1 MIDSQ
6 VGRGIILIAQKNMKH
21 IRSSALAIVAVIS
34 TSLTS
39 CQNQSGGGAPITP
52 GMEPTVLNANPSEA
66 AQTQRLWANT
76 LHSMSRAKQS
86 LEAND
91 THAQHNLAYVF
102 GSNDEACR
110 QAVLKHIRLM
120 DNKARGRK
128 YTISLFEGGV
138 AGFEGRMSIAA
149 HTKSQGGA
157 ALSINKTQIN
167 GGFLA
172 EGVIAHE
179 LSHNAAGTE
188 DFAYIE
194 QSQSRSS
201 RGFNTPMVLYVSNGR
216 NVNLDMAKRVRN
228 ADNYSLLV
236 QQY

>member
-1 MIDSQ
+1 
-6 VGRGIILIAQKNMKH
+6 MKH
-21 IRSSALAIVAVIS
+21 IRSSAFVVVAVIS
-34 TSLTS
+34 AALTS

-52 GMEPTVLNANPSEA
+52 GMEPTVLNASPAEA

-76 LHSMSRAKQS
+76 LHSISRAKQS

-91 THAQHNLAYVF
+91 AHAQHNLAHVF

-110 QAVLKHIRLM
+110 QAVLKHLRLM
-120 DNKARGRK
+120 DNKARSRK
-128 YTISLFEGGV
+128 YTINLFEGNI
-138 AGFEGRMSIAA
+138 AGFEDRMSIAA
-149 HTKSQGGA
+149 HTRTHGNASLGLNKS
-157 ALSINKTQIN
+157 QIN

-194 QSQSRSS
+194 QSQSRNS
-201 RGFNTPMVLYVSNGR
+201 RGFNTPRIQYVSNGR

>member
-1 MIDSQ
+1 
-6 VGRGIILIAQKNMKH
+6 MKH
-21 IRSSALAIVAVIS
+21 IRSFTLILVAVIS
-34 TSLTS
+34 ASLTS

-52 GMEPTVLNANPSEA
+52 GMEPTVLNASPAEA

-76 LHSMSRAKQS
+76 LHSISRAKQS

-91 THAQHNLAYVF
+91 AHAQHNLAHVF

-110 QAVLKHIRLM
+110 QAVLKHLRLM
-120 DNKARGRK
+120 DNKARSRK
-128 YTISLFEGGV
+128 YTINLFEGNI
-138 AGFEGRMSIAA
+138 AGFEDRMSIAA
-149 HTKSQGGA
+149 HTRTHGNASLGLNKS
-157 ALSINKTQIN
+157 QIN

-194 QSQSRSS
+194 QAHSRNS
-201 RGFNTPMVLYVSNGR
+201 RGFNTPRIQYVSNGR

-228 ADNYSLLV
+228 ADNYSLFI

>member
-1 MIDSQ
+1 
-6 VGRGIILIAQKNMKH
+6 
-21 IRSSALAIVAVIS
+21 
-34 TSLTS
+34 
-39 CQNQSGGGAPITP
+39 
-52 GMEPTVLNANPSEA
+52 MEPTVLNASPAEA

-76 LHSMSRAKQS
+76 LHSISRAKQS
-86 LEAND
+86 LQAND
-91 THAQHNLAYVF
+91 ANAQRNLAYIF

-110 QAVLKHIRLM
+110 QEVLKHINLM
-120 DNKARGRK
+120 DNKARNRK
-128 YTISLFEGGV
+128 YTINLFEGEV

-149 HTKSQGGA
+149 HTKSRGGA
-157 ALSINKTQIN
+157 SLSLNKTQIN

-194 QSQSRSS
+194 QSQSRNS
-201 RGFNTPMVLYVSNGR
+201 RGFNAPMVLYVSNGR
-216 NVNLDMAKRVRN
+216 NVNLDIAKRVRN
-228 ADNYSLLV
+228 ADNYSLLI

>member
-1 MIDSQ
+1 
-6 VGRGIILIAQKNMKH
+6 MKH
-21 IRSSALAIVAVIS
+21 IRSSALVVAAFIS

-52 GMEPTVLNANPSEA
+52 GMQPTVLNASPAEA

-76 LHSMSRAKQS
+76 LHSISRAKQS
-86 LEAND
+86 LQAND
-91 THAQHNLAYVF
+91 ANAQRNLAYIF

-110 QAVLKHIRLM
+110 QEVLKHINLM
-120 DNKARGRK
+120 DNKARNRK
-128 YTISLFEGGV
+128 YTINLFEGEV

-149 HTKSQGGA
+149 HTKSRGGA
-157 ALSINKTQIN
+157 SLSLNKTQIN

-194 QSQSRSS
+194 QSQSRNS
-201 RGFNTPMVLYVSNGR
+201 RGFNAPMVLYVSNGR
-216 NVNLDMAKRVRN
+216 NVNLDIAKRVRN
-228 ADNYSLLV
+228 ADNYSLLI

>member
-1 MIDSQ
+1 
-6 VGRGIILIAQKNMKH
+6 MKH
-21 IRSSALAIVAVIS
+21 IRSSALVVAAFIS

-52 GMEPTVLNANPSEA
+52 GMQPTVLNASPAEA

-76 LHSMSRAKQS
+76 LHSISRAKQS
-86 LEAND
+86 LQAND
-91 THAQHNLAYVF
+91 ANAQRNLAYIF

-110 QAVLKHIRLM
+110 QEVLKHINLM
-120 DNKARGRK
+120 DNKARNRK
-128 YTISLFEGGV
+128 YTINLFEGEV

-149 HTKSQGGA
+149 HTKSRGGA
-157 ALSINKTQIN
+157 SLSLNKTQIN

-194 QSQSRSS
+194 QSQSRNS
-201 RGFNTPMVLYVSNGR
+201 RGFNAPMVLYVSNGR
-216 NVNLDMAKRVRN
+216 NVNLDIAKRVRN
-228 ADNYSLLV
+228 ADNYSLLL

>member
-1 MIDSQ
+1 
-6 VGRGIILIAQKNMKH
+6 MKH
-21 IRSSALAIVAVIS
+21 IRSSALVVAAVIS
-34 TSLTS
+34 TALTS

-52 GMEPTVLNANPSEA
+52 GMEPTVLNASPSEA

-76 LHSMSRAKQS
+76 LHSISRAKQS
-86 LEAND
+86 LESNDAN
-91 THAQHNLAYVF
+91 AQRNLAYVF
-102 GSNDEACR
+102 GSTDEACR
-110 QAVLKHIRLM
+110 QEVLKHISLM
-120 DNKARGRK
+120 DNKARSRK

-149 HTKSQGGA
+149 HTKSQSGA
-157 ALSINKTQIN
+157 ALSLNKTQIN

-194 QSQSRSS
+194 QSQSRNS

-228 ADNYSLLV
+228 ADNYSLFI

>member
-1 MIDSQ
+1 
-6 VGRGIILIAQKNMKH
+6 MKQL
-21 IRSSALAIVAVIS
+21 RSSTLAIVAAIS
-34 TSLTS
+34 GALTS

-52 GMEPTVLNANPSEA
+52 GMEPTVLNASPSEA

-76 LHSMSRAKQS
+76 LNSISRAKQS

-91 THAQHNLAYVF
+91 ANAQHNLNYVF
-102 GSNDEACR
+102 GSKDEACR

-120 DNKARGRK
+120 DNKARSRK

-149 HTKSQGGA
+149 HTRSQGGA
-157 ALSINKTQIN
+157 ALSLNKTQIN

-172 EGVIAHE
+172 QGVIAHE

-194 QSQSRSS
+194 QSSSRNS
-201 RGFNTPMVLYVSNGR
+201 RGFNTSMVQYVSNGR
-216 NVNLDMAKRVRN
+216 LVNLDMAKRVRN
-228 ADNYSLLV
+228 ADNYSLFI